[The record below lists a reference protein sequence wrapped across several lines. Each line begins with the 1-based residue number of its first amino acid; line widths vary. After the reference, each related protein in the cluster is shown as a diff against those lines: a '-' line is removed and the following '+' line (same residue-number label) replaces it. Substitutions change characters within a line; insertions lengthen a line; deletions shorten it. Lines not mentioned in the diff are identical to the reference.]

1 MDTVLECYSRLREVI
16 GPSIESIDVI
26 KRAEEHRWYWRPSQ
40 VKIVLLAESHVYT
53 TNEELAREIRLP
65 GLAPSNLPR
74 GFVRL
79 VYCLGY
85 GENSLL
91 DQPIISPRNNGTPQ
105 FWKIFYSCINSSTT
119 NADFTPIH
127 VSATPTTNR
136 IANKITLLHQLREQ
150 GVWLLDACLAA
161 LYLPGR
167 PKPSHSTRE
176 TCLQIGWD
184 YHIGNVLQAA
194 SPHQIICIGR
204 GVDRALANRF
214 RNIHI
219 PVKVLPQPQARL
231 SSAEHFQ
238 SFKTYYQL
246 VREANKSV

>member
-1 MDTVLECYSRLREVI
+1 MDSVLECYSRLCDVL
-16 GPSIESIDVI
+16 GPSIESVDVI

-53 TNEELAREIRLP
+53 TDDELAREIRLP
-65 GLAPSNLPR
+65 PSAPSNLPR

-91 DQPIISPRNNGTPQ
+91 DRPISSPRNNGTPQ
-105 FWKIFYSCINSSTT
+105 FWKIFYSCINNATT
-119 NADFTPIH
+119 NTDFIPIH
-127 VSATPTTNR
+127 VSATLTTER
-136 IANKITLLHQLREQ
+136 IANKLSLLHQLREQ
-150 GVWLLDACLAA
+150 GVWLLDTCLAA
-161 LYLPGR
+161 LYLPGS

-176 TCLQIGWD
+176 TCLQVGWD

-194 SPHQIICIGR
+194 NPQQVICIGK
-204 GVDRALANRF
+204 GVFHALEDRLGKIR
-214 RNIHI
+214 I

-238 SFKTYYQL
+238 SFGTYYHFVQE
-246 VREANKSV
+246 VNKSM